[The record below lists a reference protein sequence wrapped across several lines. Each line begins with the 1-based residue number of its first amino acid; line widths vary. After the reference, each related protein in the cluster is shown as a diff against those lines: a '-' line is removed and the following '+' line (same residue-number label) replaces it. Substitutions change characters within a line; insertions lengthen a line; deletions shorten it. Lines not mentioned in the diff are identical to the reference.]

1 MHRIGKTYMAENMFD
16 SAYAHLNRANKLY
29 PYDRQILQLLHQSAV
44 NSNHWNAALNAL
56 LALAQ
61 TGDPIQQYYRQI
73 GDYALK
79 DSAGHI
85 AYYYFGLLVEQE
97 PDSLSHYLNQ
107 AEGGVIEGE
116 PLKSIAVL
124 KTALKRFGDNPQLL
138 AFLGQLY
145 GVTGNLSESEKSY
158 RLLVSKD
165 SAVVNQLQLATAL
178 SIQKSRAK
186 KEEAYAMFKRLRPLT
201 SNIRRIDSIL
211 TVLERELT
219 AKQ

>member
-1 MHRIGKTYMAENMFD
+1 
-16 SAYAHLNRANKLY
+16 
-29 PYDRQILQLLHQSAV
+29 
-44 NSNHWNAALNAL
+44 
-56 LALAQ
+56 
-61 TGDPIQQYYRQI
+61 
-73 GDYALK
+73 
-79 DSAGHI
+79 
-85 AYYYFGLLVEQE
+85 VEQE